1 MNKKTMILIMVVS
14 IAVVLFMSLWGMSAE
29 GDTEKIL
36 LFAPLSL
43 LCVIAFL
50 LRLLL
55 KAQKEK
61 EKEKEIVLN
70 TFKNM
75 PILYAREE
83 IVSDENGM
91 IVDLILTSVNDRFA
105 ENIAQREDSIGKS
118 GHEVFADIFPLF
130 IEKSNLA
137 KQTGKPVNFQYYFPV
152 NETSYEITAVCV
164 EDGRFMD
171 FFCMDCTKLHRAR
184 KELTEFSEKMA
195 LALEVSNVYPWR
207 WNIDKRNG
215 ECQIIT
221 RDETGKL
228 VYDSVLIQEDDVF
241 SRIESSDRMRVRK
254 AVDDLISGRA
264 HIMKEE
270 YRTSPVSTGHNNL
283 EWVEATAIVG
293 ERDSNG
299 RPISLVGSLQIITSR
314 KKMEEELILA
324 KAHAE
329 ESNKLK
335 SAFLANMSHEIRT
348 PLNAIVGFSGIIVNE
363 KDEKRR
369 NKYVDIIEANNE
381 LLLRLVSDI
390 LDLSKVESGAMEYT
404 HSEFDLNKLMEE
416 MNGTLQLRLDRKKQV
431 VLSYTCG
438 LEKCVIRSERNRLM
452 QLVTN
457 LVTNAIKFTDSGTI
471 NLGYELQND
480 MLRFYVSDTGCGIS
494 KDKQK
499 DVFNRF
505 VKLNDFKQGFGLGLT
520 ICKSIV
526 NDLGGEI
533 GVESEEGKGSTFWF
547 TIPYIPVE
555 KAVKADTPVVHV
567 KAGNPSS
574 KNNILVAEDNES
586 NYELISAILSD
597 DYNLFHA
604 WNGRQAIEMFKE
616 CNPQLILMD
625 INMPEMD
632 GYEATRAIRRLSTEI
647 PILALTAYAYASDEE
662 RILASGMNAYMSKP
676 VNAVQLRKRIES
688 LLNGNIT

>member
-61 EKEKEIVLN
+61 EKVLRLIN
-70 TFKNM
+70 TM
-75 PILYAREE
+75 PLFYIREE
-83 IVSDENGM
+83 TVLDKSGK
-91 IVDLILTSVNDRFA
+91 IVDLIYRDVNDRFA
-105 ENIAQREDSIGKS
+105 SEIIRREECIGKFDS
-118 GHEVFADIFPLF
+118 ELFPDSMPIFLQNC
-130 IEKSNLA
+130 NLA
-137 KQTGKPVNFQYYFPV
+137 KQTEKPINFQYYYPGNDAFF
-152 NETSYEITAVCV
+152 EIMVLSS
-164 EDGRFMD
+164 EEGRFME

-184 KELTEFSEKMA
+184 KELTEFSEKMS

-215 ECQIIT
+215 DCQIIT
-221 RDETGKL
+221 RDDTGKL
-228 VYDSVLIQEDDVF
+228 VYDSVLIKEDEVF
-241 SRIESSDRMRVRK
+241 SHIDSNDRMRVRK
-254 AVDDLISGRA
+254 AVDDLIAGRT

-270 YRTSPVSTGHNNL
+270 YRTSPVATGHNNL

-299 RPISLVGSLQIITSR
+299 RPISLVGSLQIITRR
-314 KKMEEELILA
+314 KKMEEELVLA
-324 KAHAE
+324 KARE
-329 ESNKLK
+329 EEANKLK
-335 SAFLANMSHEIRT
+335 SAFIANMSHEIRT
-348 PLNAIVGFSGIIVNE
+348 PLNAIVGFSGLIVNE
-363 KDEKRR
+363 KDENKR
-369 NKYVDIIEANNE
+369 NKYVHIIESNNE
-381 LLLRLVSDI
+381 LLLRLVGDI
-390 LDLSKVESGAMEYT
+390 LDLSKVEAGAMEYT
-404 HSEFDLNKLMEE
+404 HSEFDLNKLMED
-416 MNGTLQLRLDRKKQV
+416 MNGTLQLRLDKKKQV
-431 VLSYTCG
+431 VLSYKCG
-438 LEKCVIRSERNRLM
+438 LEQCVIRSERNCLT

-457 LVTNAIKFTDSGTI
+457 LVTNAIKFTEHGTI
-471 NLGYELQND
+471 NFGYELWND

-505 VKLNDFKQGFGLGLT
+505 VKLNDFKQGFGLGLP

-526 NDLGGEI
+526 NALGGEI
-533 GVESEEGKGSTFWF
+533 GVESEAGKGSTFWF
-547 TIPYIPVE
+547 TIPYVPVE
-555 KAVKADTPVVHV
+555 KTVKTDAPVRITV
-567 KAGNPSS
+567 ASPSAKS
-574 KNNILVAEDNES
+574 NILVAEDNES
-586 NYELISAILSD
+586 NYELVSAILSD

-632 GYEATRAIRRLSTEI
+632 GYEATRVIRRLSTDI

-676 VNAVQLRKRIES
+676 VNAVQLRKRIDS

>member
-14 IAVVLFMSLWGMSAE
+14 ITVVLFMSLWGMSTE
-29 GDTEKIL
+29 EHSEKIL
-36 LFAPLSL
+36 LFTPLSL

-61 EKEKEIVLN
+61 EKEKEKVLRLIN
-70 TFKNM
+70 TM
-75 PILYAREE
+75 PLLYMREE
-83 IVSDENGM
+83 TVLDENGK
-91 IVDLILTSVNDRFA
+91 IVDLIYRDINDRFA
-105 ENIAQREDSIGKS
+105 SEILKREDCIGKFDRELFPDS
-118 GHEVFADIFPLF
+118 MPIFLQN
-130 IEKSNLA
+130 SNLA
-137 KQTGKPVNFQYYFPV
+137 KQTGKPVNFQYYYPDNDTFF
-152 NETSYEITAVCV
+152 EIMVLPS
-164 EDGRFMD
+164 EEGRFMEY
-171 FFCMDCTKLHRAR
+171 FCMDCTRLYRAR
-184 KELTEFSEKMA
+184 RELKEFSEKMA

-215 ECQIIT
+215 DCQKII
-221 RDETGKL
+221 RDETGNVIYNSISITEDE
-228 VYDSVLIQEDDVF
+228 VYSHIDRKDVKY
-241 SRIESSDRMRVRK
+241 VRK
-254 AVDDLISGRA
+254 AVENLIEGRTS
-264 HIMKEE
+264 IMKEE
-270 YRTSPVSTGHNNL
+270 YRTVPMVLGYNKM
-283 EWVEATAIVG
+283 EWVEVTAIVG
-293 ERDSNG
+293 ERDDNG
-299 RPISLVGSLQIITSR
+299 RPVSLVGSLQIITSR

-348 PLNAIVGFSGIIVNE
+348 PLNAIVGFSGLIVNE
-363 KDEKRR
+363 KDENKR
-369 NKYVDIIEANNE
+369 NKYVQVIESNNE
-381 LLLRLVSDI
+381 LLLRLIGDI
-390 LDLSKVESGAMEYT
+390 LDLSKVEAGSMEYT
-404 HSEFDLNKLMEE
+404 HSEFDLNKLMED
-416 MNGTLQLRLDRKKQV
+416 MNGTLQLRMDTKKQV
-431 VLSYTCG
+431 VLSYKCG
-438 LEKCVIRSERNRLM
+438 LEQCVIRSECNRLT

-457 LVTNAIKFTDSGTI
+457 LVTNAIKFTEHGTI
-471 NLGYELQND
+471 NFGYELRND
-480 MLRFYVSDTGCGIS
+480 MLRFYVSDTGCGIP
-494 KDKQK
+494 KEKQK

-505 VKLNDFKQGFGLGLT
+505 IKLNDFKQGFGLGLP

-547 TIPYIPVE
+547 TIPYVPVE
-555 KAVKADTPVVHV
+555 KTVKTDAPVRITVATPSV
-567 KAGNPSS
+567 KS
-574 KNNILVAEDNES
+574 NILVAEDNES
-586 NYELISAILSD
+586 NYELVSAILSD

-632 GYEATRAIRRLSTEI
+632 GYEATRAIRKLSTDI

-662 RILASGMNAYMSKP
+662 RILASGMNSYMSKP
-676 VNAVQLRKRIES
+676 VNAQQLCIRIDS

>member
-14 IAVVLFMSLWGMSAE
+14 ITVVLFMSLWSMSAKE
-29 GDTEKIL
+29 NSEKIL
-36 LFAPLSL
+36 LFTPLPL
-43 LCVIAFL
+43 LCVIASL

-61 EKEKEIVLN
+61 ELRLIN
-70 TFKNM
+70 TM
-75 PILYAREE
+75 PLFYMREE
-83 IVSDENGM
+83 TVLDENGK
-91 IVDLILTSVNDRFA
+91 IVDLIYRDVNDRFA
-105 ENIAQREDSIGKS
+105 TEILKREDCIGKFNS
-118 GHEVFADIFPLF
+118 ELFPDSMPIFLQN
-130 IEKSNLA
+130 SNLA
-137 KQTGKPVNFQYYFPV
+137 KQTEKPVNFQYYYSDNDTFF
-152 NETSYEITAVCV
+152 EIMVLPS
-164 EDGRFMD
+164 EEGRSMEY
-171 FFCMDCTKLHRAR
+171 FCMDCTRLYRVR
-184 KELTEFSEKMA
+184 RELKEFSEKMA

-207 WNIDKRNG
+207 WNIDKQNG
-215 ECQIIT
+215 DCQTIT

-228 VYDSVLIQEDDVF
+228 VYDNVFIKEDEVF
-241 SRIESSDRMRVRK
+241 SHIDSNDRMRVRK
-254 AVDDLISGRA
+254 AVDDLIAGRT

-270 YRTSPVSTGHNNL
+270 YRTNPVATGHNNL
-283 EWVEATAIVG
+283 EWVEATAVVG
-293 ERDSNG
+293 ERDSDG
-299 RPISLVGSLQIITSR
+299 RPVSLVGSLQIITRR

-348 PLNAIVGFSGIIVNE
+348 PLNAIVGFSGLIVNE
-363 KDEKRR
+363 KDENKR
-369 NKYVDIIEANNE
+369 NKYVQVIESNNE
-381 LLLRLVSDI
+381 LLLKLIGDI
-390 LDLSKVESGAMEYT
+390 LDLSKVEAGSMEYT

-567 KAGNPSS
+567 KAGNLSS